1 MAMNSTEVV
10 QNLLA
15 YTVVQDKGSL
25 KSLLERNGVEMP
37 SNCSDKE
44 ITIATLKA
52 SSKSPNFKNEL
63 VKLLSKNVK
72 KAKTDFASFVGDSS
86 DFGFTGIDD
95 FQFTGGLTPTFTSNL
110 SQASST
116 PKPTSS
122 TKKQSRVSAT
132 NPQGKT
138 QAGLFLQN
146 LGRGLFSED
155 TINSGLDIGLTA
167 INNKVAG
174 RQNALQNEATVITQR
189 QDEVRQ
195 TLSQPTKGSKT
206 LTYVFVGV
214 GILALIGVVYFVAKK
229 KK

>member
-63 VKLLSKNVK
+63 VKLLSKNVR
-72 KAKTDFASFVGDSS
+72 KAKTDFSSFVGDSN
-86 DFGFTGIDD
+86 DFDFTGMEGFGFTGIDD
-95 FQFTGGLTPTFTSNL
+95 FGANGTSTT
-110 SQASST
+110 S
-116 PKPTSS
+116 KPTSS
-122 TKKQSRVSAT
+122 TKKQARVSAT

-146 LGRGLFSED
+146 LAKGIFSED
-155 TINSGLDIGLTA
+155 TINSGLNIGLTA

-174 RQNALQNEATVITQR
+174 RQNALQSEATVITQR